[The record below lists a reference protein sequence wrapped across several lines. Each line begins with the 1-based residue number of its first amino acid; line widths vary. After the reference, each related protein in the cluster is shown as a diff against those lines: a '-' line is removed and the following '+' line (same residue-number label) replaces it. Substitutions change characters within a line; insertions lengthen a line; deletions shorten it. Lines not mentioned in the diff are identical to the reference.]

1 MVLFHDVAFNE
12 NRVSVIEVVHDTI
25 ERKYYA
31 RIKFLPGTLDKV
43 NHIDFPFDFSCQ
55 AKSAVEEITILINA
69 RQSTLARQG
78 IL

>member
-25 ERKYYA
+25 ARKYYA
-31 RIKFLPGTLDKV
+31 RVNFLPGTLDTV
-43 NHIDFPFDFSCQ
+43 DYIDFSFDFKDQ
-55 AKSAVEEITILINA
+55 AKSAVETITILING
-69 RQSTLARQG
+69 RQSTLTQQG

>member
-12 NRVSVIEVVHDTI
+12 NRVSTVKVVHDTE

-31 RIKFLPGTLDKV
+31 RINFLPGTLGVV
-43 NHIDFPFDFSCQ
+43 NYIDFPFDFNCQ

-69 RQSTLARQG
+69 RQSALARQR